1 MYLEFFGLKEFPFE
15 ITSDPDYFYQS
26 QKHKRAVACL
36 IYGIKY
42 RKGIITITGDVGT
55 GKTTLCKYLLSKL
68 SKEIKTSF
76 ILNPYF
82 SDVQL
87 LNLIA
92 QDFGLKPKRKNRLD
106 IVKEL
111 TDFLLEVNSLGGN
124 AVLIVDEAQ
133 NLKPRQL
140 EQIRLLS
147 NLETNKHKLLQI
159 ILVGQN
165 ELEDILK
172 SENLRQISQRIAV
185 KFNIT
190 PLEFEEIKPYIL
202 HRLKTAGAQREI
214 FKPECYELI
223 YEFSKGVPRKIN
235 ILCDRALLAGF
246 VENEK
251 IINKEI
257 ILKCIEELK

>member
-15 ITSDPDYFYQS
+15 ITSNPAYFYQS

-42 RKGIITITGDVGT
+42 RKGIIAIIGDVGT
-55 GKTTLCKYLLSKL
+55 GKTTLCKYLLSHL
-68 SKEIKTSF
+68 SEEIKTSF

-87 LNLIA
+87 LNLIV
-92 QDFGLKPKRKNRLD
+92 QDFGLCPKKRTRLD
-106 IVKEL
+106 IITEL
-111 TDFLLEVNSLGGN
+111 TNFLLEVNSSGGN
-124 AVLIVDEAQ
+124 AVLIIDEAQ

-147 NLETNKHKLLQI
+147 NLETDKQKLLQI

-165 ELEDILK
+165 ELEDTLK
-172 SENLRQISQRIAV
+172 SESLRQISQRISV

-190 PLEFEEIKPYIL
+190 PLDFEEIRAYIL
-202 HRLKTAGAQREI
+202 HRLKVAGTQKEI
-214 FKPECYELI
+214 FASECYELI
-223 YEFSKGVPRKIN
+223 YKFSNGIPRKIN

-246 VENEK
+246 VQNQK
-251 IINKEI
+251 IIDKEI